1 MFSKACWSYRW
12 PFTRLA
18 SIRETKKL
26 QIRMEAFNALNR
38 TRFDRAAFQ
47 YGSGG
52 FGQVT
57 SLANGFHARQMQI
70 VARFEF

>member
-1 MFSKACWSYRW
+1 MLSTAR
-12 PFTRLA
+12 A
-18 SIRETKKL
+18 SIV
-26 QIRMEAFNALNR
+26 
-38 TRFDRAAFQ
+38 RASSTV
-47 YGSGG
+47 SGG